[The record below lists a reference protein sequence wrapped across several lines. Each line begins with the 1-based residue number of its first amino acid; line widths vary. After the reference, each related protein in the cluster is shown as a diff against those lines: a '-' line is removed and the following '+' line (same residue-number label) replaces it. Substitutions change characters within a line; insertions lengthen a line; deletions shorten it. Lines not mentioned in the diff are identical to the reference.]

1 MLRLPETSCP
11 SPGLTVLLLGAG
23 FSRVAGSPL
32 ASELFDADLFGG
44 ANWREEV
51 IGSVLDRWS
60 RWRQDHP
67 DEHAEAFVTHAY
79 RQVYGWSDLVK
90 YLGLVLAQDFVSW
103 RAYGGRLKAEKHSL
117 VSAQIPPGHEVFW
130 SNIFRRY
137 PERSVSAVITTN
149 FDIWIERGMRYRT
162 TPRRKR
168 FGFNYGIVGERL
180 RGQPGFPRT
189 EALNPTY
196 VTGAIPLL
204 KLHGSISWAV
214 EQGKLVKYTDCRPAM
229 RGDAAIV
236 PPVHEKE
243 IPSWLRSVWDEAHA
257 ALSAAEHLV
266 VVGYSLP
273 EYDTEI
279 RRLLAS
285 CAGPRKLAVD
295 VFDLYP
301 DPIVTRLSGL
311 LPQAEVRPHGPIP
324 ETCAEL
330 GPLL

>member
-1 MLRLPETSCP
+1 MAMVLPS
-11 SPGLTVLLLGAG
+11 TVLLLGAG

-44 ANWREEV
+44 ANWREGV
-51 IGSVLDRWS
+51 IGGVLARWS
-60 RWRQDHP
+60 HWRHDHP
-67 DEHAEAFVTHAY
+67 DDHAEAFVTHAY
-79 RQVYGWSDLVK
+79 RQGYGWSDLVK

-103 RAYGGRLKAEKHSL
+103 RAYGGRLKPEKHSL
-117 VSAQIPPGHEVFW
+117 VSAQIPLGHEVFW
-130 SNIFRRY
+130 SSIFRRY

-162 TPRRKR
+162 MPRRKR
-168 FGFNYGIVGERL
+168 FGFNYGIPGELL
-180 RGQPGFPRT
+180 RGQPGFPVA
-189 EALNPTY
+189 EELHPTH

-214 EQGKLVKYTDCRPAM
+214 EQRKLIKYTDCRPAM

-243 IPSWLRSVWDEAHA
+243 IPGWLSPMWDAA
-257 ALSAAEHLV
+257 RTALSAAEQWI

-285 CAGPRKLAVD
+285 SAGSRKLTVD
-295 VFDLYP
+295 VFDLHP
-301 DPIVTRLSGL
+301 APVAARLSSL
-311 LPQAEVRPHGPIP
+311 LPQAEVRQHGPIP
-324 ETCAEL
+324 EACGEL
-330 GPLL
+330 GSVL